1 MFGQFGASDSPET
14 SRRFVRMMLT
24 IFLPF
29 TAVWVIVAWWLG
41 LTSIW
46 WLMTP
51 PGLVFILIGWM
62 REPGREVHAVIA
74 GVAFLLLGYWFFGR

>member
-1 MFGQFGASDSPET
+1 MFQEFGANDSPET
-14 SRRFVRMMLT
+14 SRRFVRMTLT

-29 TAVWVIVAWWLG
+29 TAAWLMIAWWLG

-46 WLMTP
+46 WLMAP

-62 REPGREVHAVIA
+62 REPGRQLQALIA
-74 GVAFLLLGYWFFGR
+74 GVAFLALGYWLFAR